1 MKRKTKIILAVCI
14 AFVCILTAGGFA
26 AYFSVH
32 RLYSAANYVSNSEV
46 EAQRAEWEAQQRE
59 KLLDAGT
66 EGASVT
72 SGRISTG
79 GTAQEEADAETSDDA
94 GAEEESEEEDAED
107 DEVRKEER
115 NTQKENEDAGEIA
128 GDAANEKVS
137 AAQRDKAASEET
149 TAAEENDTDE
159 EETTAAEE
167 NDTDEEETTAAEKI
181 FADADEES
189 EKTGLVQNEELSAL
203 KQDAVIS
210 GAMEDQTE
218 SETETSIEDTSDSQ
232 KFSDEEA
239 AVPEELTEYLTEES
253 AAIDGD
259 VYNVLLIG
267 VDRRDDSWAGN
278 SDSMILLSIN
288 REKKQLS
295 LISLMR
301 DTYVEIP
308 EIGMDKLNAAHAYG
322 AGPLLV
328 ETVSQNFEIDVDRY
342 VRVDFEGMI
351 NIIDRIGKMQI
362 SMTDDEVIVANDY
375 IRAMCDSLDRDPEDY
390 LIPEGGTIECDGMR
404 AVAYARIRYV
414 GNYDYQRTERQRL
427 IMTNLI
433 QELSDMN
440 LFEIYDTAL
449 DILPLVTHNIPES
462 EIWSLLLQ
470 ATELF
475 DYTIVQDRIPYDG
488 LFENQKIN
496 EQDVL
501 VPEWEETIERLKDTI
516 Y

>member
-115 NTQKENEDAGEIA
+115 NSQKENEDAGEIA

-137 AAQRDKAASEET
+137 AAQRDKAAS
-149 TAAEENDTDE
+149 

-232 KFSDEEA
+232 KFSNEEA

-253 AAIDGD
+253 AATDGD

>member
-115 NTQKENEDAGEIA
+115 NSQKENEDAGEIA

-137 AAQRDKAASEET
+137 AAQRDKAAS
-149 TAAEENDTDE
+149 

-232 KFSDEEA
+232 KFSGEEA
-239 AVPEELTEYLTEES
+239 VVPEELTEYLTEES
-253 AAIDGD
+253 AATDGD

>member
-149 TAAEENDTDE
+149 TAAE
-159 EETTAAEE
+159 
-167 NDTDEEETTAAEKI
+167 KI

-232 KFSDEEA
+232 KFSNEEA

-253 AAIDGD
+253 AATDGD

-328 ETVSQNFEIDVDRY
+328 ETVSQNFEIDMDRY

>member
-159 EETTAAEE
+159 EETTAAE
-167 NDTDEEETTAAEKI
+167 KI

-232 KFSDEEA
+232 KLSDEEA

-253 AAIDGD
+253 AATDGD

-375 IRAMCDSLDRDPEDY
+375 IRAMCDSMDRDPEDY

>member
-159 EETTAAEE
+159 EETTAAE
-167 NDTDEEETTAAEKI
+167 KI

-239 AVPEELTEYLTEES
+239 VVPEELTEYLTEES
-253 AAIDGD
+253 TAIDGD

-375 IRAMCDSLDRDPEDY
+375 IRAMCDSMDRDPEDY

>member
-159 EETTAAEE
+159 EETTAAE
-167 NDTDEEETTAAEKI
+167 KI

-232 KFSDEEA
+232 KFSNEEA

-253 AAIDGD
+253 AATDGD